1 MHTIHEIA
9 NRFTELVSEK
19 KFIEAYEQLY
29 APDAESIDPLN
40 REQSAVK
47 GLNNLLEREKSLL
60 AWTDVHAISVS
71 EPVIEGDSFTIAR
84 SMNYTIMGRCQAEV
98 KERCVYRVKDGK
110 IVSQQ
115 YFIH

>member
-9 NRFTELVSEK
+9 NRFTELVGEK

-29 APDAESIDPLN
+29 APDAEIIDPQN

-47 GLNNLLEREKSLL
+47 GLNNLLERAKNLL
-60 AWTDVHAISVS
+60 SWADIHEINIS
-71 EPVIEGDSFTIAR
+71 EPVVEGDSFTVAR
-84 SMNYTIMGRCQAEV
+84 SMNYTLMGQCHTEV
-98 KERCVYRVKDGK
+98 KQRCVYQVKDGK